1 MMDCEEAEEIL
12 EELSEYTGYILG
24 LIETHRQKADFNS
37 KKYHTEDYYNE
48 MILLNKILNL
58 LRFLLK

>member
-24 LIETHRQKADFNS
+24 LIETHRQKVDFNS